1 MTTHIKRRR
10 ALTVVAAVP
19 AIAVLPAL
27 PGAGGELTAL
37 VRRYFAE
44 VDVFNTS
51 PDLGDDDYFHA
62 DQPFDTT
69 LREMIGDA
77 DAAVQVVLPEGEACM
92 IDFRSEAACDKAA
105 ASCLHALRYYLAV
118 A

>member
-1 MTTHIKRRR
+1 M
-10 ALTVVAAVP
+10 VAAVP

-27 PGAGGELTAL
+27 PRAGGELTAL

-69 LREMIGDA
+69 LREMIGVPVRSDA

-92 IDFRSEAACDKAA
+92 IDLRSEAACDKAA